1 MLSREPGIR
10 EAVFESQFGENCIH
24 RGVKEKRLIQQEPP
38 VWYGDLVA
46 CQSGCACL
54 AVMAGLPWVAPTAF
68 LQELRLPP
76 QEGVPRLVL

>member
-1 MLSREPGIR
+1 MLWRDPGIR
-10 EAVFESQFGENCIH
+10 EAVFESQFIEPD
-24 RGVKEKRLIQQEPP
+24 RTTLTEELKKRLIQQ

-46 CQSGCACL
+46 CQSGCAYL
-54 AVMAGLPWVAPTAF
+54 AVMAELSWVAPTAF